1 MLSCGRGSSVNV
13 PNETVC
19 CRRGIIGW
27 GRRGDPMQ
35 VYSVLTACAAHTNWE
50 LLLGL
55 KVMKLPLS

>member
-1 MLSCGRGSSVNV
+1 MNV

-27 GRRGDPMQ
+27 GRQGDPMQ